1 MKYDTQ
7 LLSTHRT
14 SIERFKQHIHGMN
27 KNRYHVPYESS
38 HATSIDCNESAL

>member
-14 SIERFKQHIHGMN
+14 STERFKQHILGMN
-27 KNRYHVPYESS
+27 KTDTHVPYESS
-38 HATSIDCNESAL
+38 PATSIDCNESFL